1 MSKKK
6 TNLNLRNPKQLDLI
20 YTFAISEGRM
30 SKDSIMEIGNK
41 ELFYRMKNNGFIK
54 ETSKG
59 SNVFKVTP
67 KLQRLTEQTTG
78 ISYSNGCS
86 SKHSAKI
93 GKALTF
99 IPQEAISEGRFST
112 GQMLKQ
118 EMSAFK
124 QTSSYERAIRKLQTD
139 ILHQEK
145 QLQNDYQTY
154 LTGNITNTERY
165 QAQIDYQA
173 DIAHIQMKKEVAFS
187 DTPLFIPDLCV
198 NVSQDEAEQILQNM
212 TDQLERIPNE
222 CKEAVFLEQNVAK
235 LTTILQTEQTSYDL
249 YLEIVT
255 DSYGRAELERHHN
268 YESIMNREVLY
279 IY

>member
-145 QLQNDYQTY
+145 QLQNNYQSY
-154 LTGNITNTERY
+154 LSRNITNTERY
-165 QAQIDYQA
+165 QAEIDYQA
-173 DIAHIQMKKEVAFS
+173 DSSYLQMQKDVAFS
-187 DTPLFIPDLCV
+187 DTPLFIPDLSV
-198 NVSQDEAEQILQNM
+198 NVSQSEAEQILQNM
-212 TDQLERIPNE
+212 TDQLEHLPGE
-222 CKEAVFLEQNVAK
+222 CKESVFLEQNIVK
-235 LTTILQTEQTSYDL
+235 LTELLQTEQTSYDL
-249 YLEIVT
+249 YFEIVT
-255 DSYGRAELERHHN
+255 NSYGKPELQRHEN
-268 YESIMNREVLY
+268 YEMVMNREVFY